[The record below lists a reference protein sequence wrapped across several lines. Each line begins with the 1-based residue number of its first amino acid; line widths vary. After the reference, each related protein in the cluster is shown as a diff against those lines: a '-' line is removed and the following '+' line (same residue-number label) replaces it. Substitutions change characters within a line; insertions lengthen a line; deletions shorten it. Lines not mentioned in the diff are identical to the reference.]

1 LAAAMLDQDKIKRG
15 DTKEMT
21 SREKRMAQIGDVTL
35 FDYINY
41 MLVLPTSFS
50 GPQVEYFDA
59 NEFLNCRS
67 DAKMRSHSHIL
78 PGLVRFLQ
86 AVSALGLLTV
96 LLEYFDTQWM
106 FTEEFGQ
113 KNIVF
118 KTFHLIV
125 CMNLIIIK
133 LMYVFG
139 TVEACL
145 ILSGLGY
152 RAEHLNDKGVKV
164 AENYNSI

>member
-1 LAAAMLDQDKIKRG
+1 
-15 DTKEMT
+15 MT
-21 SREKRMAQIGDVTL
+21 PREKRMAQIGDVTL

-50 GPQVEYFDA
+50 GPQVEYYDV
-59 NEFLNCRS
+59 NEYLNCRS
-67 DAKMRSHSHIL
+67 DAKMRPHSQIL
-78 PGLVRFLQ
+78 PGLKRFVQSLC
-86 AVSALGLLTV
+86 ALGLLTF
-96 LLEYFDTQWM
+96 LLEYFDTNWM

-133 LMYVFG
+133 LMFVFG
-139 TVEACL
+139 TVEACM

-152 RAEHLNDKGVKV
+152 KPEHLNDKGVKV
-164 AENYNSI
+164 PENHNSI